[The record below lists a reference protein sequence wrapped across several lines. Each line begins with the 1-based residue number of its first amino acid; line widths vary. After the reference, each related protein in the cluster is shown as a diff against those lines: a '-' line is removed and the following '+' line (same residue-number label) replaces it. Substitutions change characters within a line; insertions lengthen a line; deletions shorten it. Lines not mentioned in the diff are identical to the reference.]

1 MNEQLIKFIELCLVD
16 GVISDK
22 EREVIFRK
30 SKELGVDD
38 DECEI
43 ILQGMTQQREGL
55 IKVNDSQNVLQKPIT
70 KKKVL
75 ELKFNDLN
83 QNKIIEI
90 DIDDLSLELNKKE
103 KSLNET
109 KIEIQNFIKSLK
121 KTNKPNK
128 IKNHYDFIR
137 DPLVWDQHIH
147 IEGGKMFDSLLTLLN
162 IDKSYFNNTT
172 PGIEDVL
179 LVVRIRVIYNY
190 FLIFK
195 QENNKVMR
203 FMVRERMSYGFLD
216 DESKNYI
223 RENDPYKLLSSNIN
237 LIDKDFLKFIL
248 RDKIKTIDVI
258 DLNELKEKMLVIKKH
273 QENMGRKWDVK
284 IINEDLLNKELHLLD
299 YLSNESSL

>member
-128 IKNHYDFIR
+128 IKNHYDFIWN
-137 DPLVWDQHIH
+137 VVTEH

-172 PGIEDVL
+172 PGIEDIL

-203 FMVRERMSYGFLD
+203 FMVRERMSYDFLD

-223 RENDPYKLLSSNIN
+223 RENDPYELLSSNIN

-258 DLNELKEKMLVIKKH
+258 DLNELKEEMLVAKKY
-273 QENMGRKWDVK
+273 EEKMGRKLNGK